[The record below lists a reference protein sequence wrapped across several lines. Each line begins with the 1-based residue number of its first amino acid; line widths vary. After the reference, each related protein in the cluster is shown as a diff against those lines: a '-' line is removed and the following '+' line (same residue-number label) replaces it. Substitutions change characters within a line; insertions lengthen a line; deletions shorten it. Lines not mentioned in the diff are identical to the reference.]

1 MEDNMTY
8 YERLFTRSEEEERI
22 DAELDAERK
31 RFEETEEYKEHT
43 RKTRELLDDLI
54 EAGKRRRKE
63 AEQYKPSR
71 RRGKLKRV
79 DPEVWKAE
87 QKKIYE
93 ERFAGYPKELQ
104 DAINAF
110 NALDENEKKAFCN
123 DTWCWHPDYD
133 DYENPQTTENDL
145 KELLEI
151 LVQTTIDFINER
163 GLKDIDAIGFSADSL
178 QESAK
183 WGEWVSATDASVHAT
198 GLGKEKGRN
207 GEEYTVVKR
216 IGEYM

>member
-31 RFEETEEYKEHT
+31 RFEETEEYKEHA

-54 EAGKRRRKE
+54 EVGKRRRKE
-63 AEQYKPSR
+63 AEQYKPSK

-87 QKKIYE
+87 QKKIYD

-104 DAINAF
+104 DAINAY

-133 DYENPQTTENDL
+133 DYENPQTTEKDL

-151 LVQTTIDFINER
+151 PVQTTIDFINER
-163 GLKDIDAIGFSADSL
+163 GLKDIDAISFSADSL

-207 GEEYTVVKR
+207 GGEYTVVKR
-216 IGEYM
+216 IGDYM